1 VLLLFITIS
10 QLCLYSIWRGNRSWE
25 VVIVMAVAI
34 GLGGL
39 TKGPIVL
46 AVPSVTFT
54 ALRLLSSRVDR
65 REKIS
70 WAAVIM
76 AAATI
81 SLAGPARWPVALA
94 AAALTVAALHFLSPR
109 PVLRE
114 RVRLRATGDP
124 MALTPAVSRST
135 GRGDIAP
142 GVLKLLAGVGVVLL
156 VIGPWCYLVEKRCPG
171 FLGGAFRKEVVH
183 RATDPAEGHSGPPGY
198 YLLTIWAMFF
208 PWSLLLPAALV
219 TAWRNRQLPQVRF
232 ALAAVIGPWV
242 MLELVRTKLPHY
254 LLPAY
259 PFLAFLTADLLVRV
273 GRGRIKAIK
282 DRGFVRLGGV
292 WAGVVVGVGLA
303 PWIALRWF
311 PFDRAEAFGL
321 AIVSI
326 LTAEYARSVY
336 VAVRAGRPL
345 VAAGV
350 MGVGMFIL
358 VIVLHVGF
366 LPAAGFLQVSRQ
378 TADILKANGAT
389 TAGDEIM
396 IDYKE
401 PSLAFYQGG
410 TIREESRNDYL
421 ASVDPIFWPEWI
433 VVTDDVWKKMP
444 SEKRKL
450 LEEVGSVEGWDYAGK
465 RVVEVKVMRRT
476 R

>member
-1 VLLLFITIS
+1 VILVL
-10 QLCLYSIWRGNRSWE
+10 
-25 VVIVMAVAI
+25 VVV
-34 GLGGL
+34 
-39 TKGPIVL
+39 
-46 AVPSVTFT
+46 
-54 ALRLLSSRVDR
+54 
-65 REKIS
+65 
-70 WAAVIM
+70 
-76 AAATI
+76 
-81 SLAGPARWPVALA
+81 
-94 AAALTVAALHFLSPR
+94 
-109 PVLRE
+109 
-114 RVRLRATGDP
+114 
-124 MALTPAVSRST
+124 
-135 GRGDIAP
+135 
-142 GVLKLLAGVGVVLL
+142 
-156 VIGPWCYLVEKRCPG
+156 GPWCYLVEKRCPG
-171 FLGGAFRKEVVH
+171 FLTAAFHKEVID
-183 RATDPAEGHSGPPGY
+183 RSTNPQEGHSGPPGY

-219 TAWRNRQLPQVRF
+219 TAWRNRRLPQVRF
-232 ALAAVIGPWV
+232 ALAAVLGPWV

-282 DRGFVRLGGV
+282 ERGFVRIVGV
-292 WAGVVVGVGLA
+292 WAGIVVVVGLA
-303 PWIALRWF
+303 PWIALKWF
-311 PFDRAEAFGL
+311 SFDRAELFGL
-321 AIVSI
+321 TILSV
-326 LTAEYARSVY
+326 LTAEYARNVY

-345 VAAGV
+345 VASGV
-350 MGVGMFIL
+350 MGVGMFVL

-421 ASVDPIFWPEWI
+421 SSVDPIFWPEWI
-433 VVTDDVWKKMP
+433 VVTEDVWKKTP
-444 SEKRKL
+444 GEKQSL

-465 RVVEVKVMRRT
+465 GVVEVKVMRRV